1 MAKVILFSP
10 SYPTG
15 GISSWTYNVLE
26 YIYEHQIQDICYV
39 DASIY
44 LKNAKCQTNFR
55 RLLSGILDTLFLVFH
70 FTKALI
76 KYKPDCVH
84 ITTSA
89 SWALNKDWI
98 YLWIASF
105 FKVDVIFHYRFG
117 RIPELAEAKNW
128 EWNKL
133 ITCLQKAKQAIVI
146 DPYSYNALLENG
158 FQNKVSYIPNP
169 CSPFVEAIA
178 KRPVKEKERNKFIFV
193 GHVYPA
199 KGVYELVEA
208 FTRLKEDVDLE
219 IIGLCSDE
227 MREKLNKK
235 AALKDGGKW
244 LNVVGNKDRDYVLQK
259 METAEAL
266 ILPSYTEG
274 FPNVILE
281 AMACGCPVIAT
292 NVGAIEE
299 MLSVHLAS
307 DSCGICVLPKDVDG
321 LVSALEQLMNNDL
334 LKKAFAQNGKRR
346 ILSHYTMEHVFP
358 LYQKVWN
365 IG

>member
-1 MAKVILFSP
+1 MKIIIFSP
-10 SYPTG
+10 LHPTG
-15 GISSWTYNVLE
+15 GISSWTYNMLE
-26 YIYEHQIQDICYV
+26 YIQEHHIQHIYHI
-39 DASIY
+39 DASIRF
-44 LKNAKCQTNFR
+44 KSAKSRSRFR
-55 RLLSGILDTLFLVFH
+55 RLWSGIWDTLILIYRFGN
-70 FTKALI
+70 TLI
-76 KYKPDCVH
+76 KYRPDCIH

-89 SWALNKDWI
+89 SWALNKDRI

-105 FKVDVIFHYRFG
+105 FKVDVVFHYHFG

-133 ITCLQKAKQAIVI
+133 IACLQKAKQAIVI
-146 DPYSYNALLENG
+146 DSYSYKVLVENG
-158 FQNKVSYIPNP
+158 FQGKLSYVPNP
-169 CSPFVEAIA
+169 CSPLVEAIA

-199 KGVYELVEA
+199 KGVHELVEA
-208 FTRLKEDVDLE
+208 FTLLKKEDVDLE

-227 MREKLNKK
+227 MREKLNEK
-235 AALKDGGKW
+235 AASKYGGKW
-244 LNVVGNKDRDYVLQK
+244 LNIVGNKDRDYVLHK

-307 DSCGICVLPKDVDG
+307 DSCGICISPKDVDG

-334 LKKAFAQNGKRR
+334 LKNTFAQNGKRR
-346 ILSHYTMEHVFP
+346 ILNHYTMEHVFP

-365 IG
+365 IE